1 MSLMVGQIIDGK
13 KIASHI
19 TGAIKSQVDNIR
31 ISDDVQLK
39 LAVIM
44 VGHNPASEL
53 YVSRKVMVAN
63 KLGIEADI
71 HRFDKD
77 VTTEKLE
84 KKIGALN
91 DDKGVHGILV
101 QLPLPQHININKVID
116 SIEPLKDVDGFTLP
130 NIGRLITMRDGLFP
144 CTPQGCLELI
154 KSVEPNIRGKN
165 AVVIGRSNIVGRPM
179 SNVLMNEDCTVTV
192 VHLDTKNPKEI
203 TRSADIVVV
212 ATGVPHLVNS
222 DWIKEGAIVID
233 VGISKVDYHGKTK
246 IVGDVDFENVK
257 KKARAIT
264 PVPGGVGP
272 MTIAYLMR
280 NIVKA
285 YYIQQKID
293 A

>member
-1 MSLMVGQIIDGK
+1 MVGQIIDGK

-19 TGAIKSQVDNIR
+19 IEAIKSQVDDMR
-31 ISDDVQLK
+31 RSDNVQLK

-53 YVSRKVMVAN
+53 YVSRKAMVAN

-71 HRFDKD
+71 HRFDD
-77 VTTEKLE
+77 DITTERLE
-84 KKIGALN
+84 NKINALN
-91 DDKGVHGILV
+91 EDKEVNGILV
-101 QLPLPQHININKVID
+101 QLPLPQHISINRVID
-116 SIEPLKDVDGFTLP
+116 SIDPVKDVDGFTLP

-192 VHLDTKNPKEI
+192 VHLDTKNPREI
-203 TRSADIVVV
+203 TKNADIVVV
-212 ATGVPHLVNS
+212 ATGVPHLVTA
-222 DWIKEGAIVID
+222 DWIKDGAIVID
-233 VGISKVDYHGKTK
+233 VGISKGHYRGKGK
-246 IVGDVDFENVK
+246 IVGDVDFEDVR
-257 KKARAIT
+257 KKAKAIT

-285 YYIQQKID
+285 YQIQQKS
-293 A
+293 AV